1 MFTHHHEQRRKEV
14 NMKKKIILRSLVG
27 APIGV
32 AVSYLITVLISLAIA
47 DGNFYPVV
55 PELTAD
61 CGSEINAVL
70 IQTVFSLLY
79 GAVWGGVSVIWDMES
94 WSLLRMTVTHL
105 VICSIVTFPIAY
117 LMRWMSHNIT
127 GILLYFG
134 TFLVIYLLIWISRYQ
149 AIKRQIRQINHKVQ
163 DKELK

>member
-1 MFTHHHEQRRKEV
+1 M
-14 NMKKKIILRSLVG
+14 NMKKKIILRSLIG

-32 AVSYLITVLISLAIA
+32 TVSYLITVLISLTIA

-61 CGSEINAVL
+61 CGSELNAVL
-70 IQTVFSLLY
+70 LQTVFSLLY
-79 GAVWGGVSVIWDMES
+79 GAVWGGASVIWDMES

-105 VICSIVTFPIAY
+105 VICSTVTFPIAY
-117 LMRWMSHNIT
+117 LMRWMSHNIM

-134 TFLVIYLLIWISRYQ
+134 IFVTVYALIWISQYQ
-149 AIKRQIRQINHKVQ
+149 AIKRQIEQINHKMQ
-163 DKELK
+163 DKN